1 MSNDQP
7 LYGTAARN
15 VGESLRIREAVR
27 RNGVPHSHVRAE
39 IAGHGQF
46 QCPAVSLDMLIDEFW
61 GLSRAKLIA
70 EVKERQGDPEYDTHG
85 LSKIELIMIIAELSG
100 LASN

>member
-1 MSNDQP
+1 MTESIDFRDPQNRKV
-7 LYGTAARN
+7 AAHAITRTR
-15 VGESLRIREAVR
+15 VP
-27 RNGVPHSHVRAE
+27 NGHIRAE
-39 IAGHGQF
+39 ISGHGQY
-46 QCPAVSLDMLIDEFW
+46 QCAAVSLDMLIDEYW

-100 LASN
+100 VATN